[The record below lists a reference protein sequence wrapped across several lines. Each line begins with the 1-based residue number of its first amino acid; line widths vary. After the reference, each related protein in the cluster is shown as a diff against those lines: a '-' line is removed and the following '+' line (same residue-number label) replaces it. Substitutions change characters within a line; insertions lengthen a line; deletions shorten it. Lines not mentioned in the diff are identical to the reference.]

1 MEQELIELL
10 LVAKKALST
19 GQTICAQANTL
30 SQESERHV
38 EIIEKTWPKILFVNN
53 HILVQLSTLERVRE
67 FLVLKTEEIR
77 NCIKDRETTLGEVT
91 IELEKI
97 FEMLRQSHI
106 DEDIL
111 RVNDERNVGESS
123 EAKNTLFHHID
134 DQAILEL
141 QRHADDEI
149 VEIESLY
156 NSLTTMTKS
165 LSSTISDLASLQ
177 ETSLSI
183 SLDEPAS
190 NFANEKLQIQEDEI
204 AKMADILTSLTNHYD
219 QLGEAT
225 RLCQSQPEACNQL
238 DITVLQ
244 DDHDH
249 IPDIL
254 EDLHESL
261 EVVESVSEEIR
272 VRMQVYSSVKE
283 ELINVLIQLEQF
295 GAPGGQAEV
304 ICDKMVNAEAEL
316 KEHEYNLDNFFKQ
329 LTSLAEWY
337 RSYASSYNH
346 LILEV
351 ERRRKVLEK
360 QEKLQAELL
369 QSFEEAYNAERQER
383 LKWFKQHGQYLPQA
397 LCPFMFD
404 PPTKLT
410 VIVEQT
416 AGRLPELSKSSIQK
430 AVTEIQRAEPTK
442 DPVN

>member
-30 SQESERHV
+30 SQESERYV

-67 FLVLKTEEIR
+67 FLVLKTEEAR
-77 NCIKDRETTLGEVT
+77 NCIKDRETTLAEVT
-91 IELEKI
+91 IELENI
-97 FEMLRQSHI
+97 FEVLRQSDI

-111 RVNDERNVGESS
+111 RVNDERNMHKTAET
-123 EAKNTLFHHID
+123 KNTLFHHID
-134 DQAILEL
+134 DQAVLDL
-141 QRHADDEI
+141 QRRADDEI

-156 NSLTTMTKS
+156 NSLVTMTKA

-190 NFANEKLQIQEDEI
+190 SFANEKARIQEDEI
-204 AKMADILTSLTNHYD
+204 SKMADILTSLTNHYD

-225 RLCQSQPEACNQL
+225 RLCQSQPEACKQL

-254 EDLHESL
+254 EDLRESL
-261 EVVESVSEEIR
+261 EVVESESEEIR

-283 ELINVLIQLEQF
+283 ELIKVLTQLEQF
-295 GAPGGQAEV
+295 GAPGGQAEA
-304 ICDKMVNAEAEL
+304 ICDKVVNAEAEL

-329 LTSLAEWY
+329 LASLAEWY

-351 ERRRKVLEK
+351 ERRRKIQEK
-360 QEKLQAELL
+360 QEKLQEELL
-369 QSFEEAYNAERQER
+369 ESFEEAYNDERQER
-383 LKWFKQHGQYLPQA
+383 LKWFKEHGQYLPQA
-397 LCPFMFD
+397 LCPFIFD
-404 PPTKLT
+404 PPTKLSVT
-410 VIVEQT
+410 MEQT
-416 AGRLPELSKSSIQK
+416 AERLPDLSKSSLQK
-430 AVTEIQRAEPTK
+430 AMTQVQRTEPWK
-442 DPVN
+442 DRLK